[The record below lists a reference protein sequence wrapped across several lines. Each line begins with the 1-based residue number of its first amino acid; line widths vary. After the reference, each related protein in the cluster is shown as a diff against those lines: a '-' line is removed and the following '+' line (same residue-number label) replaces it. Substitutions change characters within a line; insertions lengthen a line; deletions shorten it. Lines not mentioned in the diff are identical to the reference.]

1 MSHWSIQRVN
11 NENKVYGKQQLEYKP
26 VRINS
31 KSGYVDM
38 KKYNNCY
45 HEHAKEGFKFWYK
58 DKREL
63 KETIP
68 NWDGKHKPMGC
79 KGQFIGIPV
88 F

>member
-11 NENKVYGKQQLEYKP
+11 NENKVYGKQQLEYKT

-45 HEHAKEGFKFWYK
+45 HGHTVG
-58 DKREL
+58 
-63 KETIP
+63 P
-68 NWDGKHKPMGC
+68 NGGLS
-79 KGQFIGIPV
+79 GIN
-88 F
+88 